1 MSTVAQAKRRLL
13 VKRLLLL
20 PVVVALLALVVQ
32 FPRIGIVLDD
42 LTPPRLPAL
51 NAAAKTE
58 AVRLEQN
65 WPLEVSHKFHS
76 ISQGTRTLPIPVSW
90 LLALE
95 APHRALVAIPFLR
108 AGRFMD
114 DDYILRF
121 GFIKGTRNAHNP
133 HGMPIGFATTPAQN
147 LPGINYTA
155 EAVGFTCAACHTG
168 QLTTGAKR
176 YIVDG
181 GPAATDLGLLTKAFG
196 AALGQTAISGKLP
209 FFNGRFKRFAKA
221 VLGDSFNYQRE
232 VQLRNELDAVVAIL
246 LAQQNDVD
254 VIEGFT
260 RLDAL
265 NRIGNQVFAIN
276 AHRPGNYAAINAPVT
291 YPHVWTAAWFD
302 WVQYDGSIMGPLIRN
317 SGEAIGVNAHVDFTA
332 PAAAGRFNSSVPIEN
347 LAWIEEA
354 LGGPPPQPMRSFQGL
369 RAPRWPDAFPKIDQE
384 RAAEGR
390 ALYTRLCQGCHLPPL
405 DSEEIWSKFAPF
417 EYCDKEYCD
426 SSETK
431 LTPDALLTLTTI
443 PQPAIGTDP
452 GQSRVLLHRT
462 VDTAGNAGGPANSQT
477 PGLGLDATICVGSA
491 EPQAKPPVGFP
502 PPPAG
507 ESPADPPP
515 GWTTVRV
522 TDGRTLSF
530 AKALAALVQEVNE
543 VWFLQNDESPA
554 VRRAY
559 QEGRPNCIRAGAGYR
574 ARPLNGVW
582 ATAPFLHNGS
592 VPTVWDLLGPVAARP
607 SLVQLG
613 RTEFDPEHLGL
624 VQDREVLEQAR
635 RRPHDKYVDG
645 YFVLDTK
652 LAGNLNVGHEFS
664 DKWREGVP
672 HSAQPPGVI
681 GPQLSDG
688 QRRSLI
694 EFLKTQ

>member
-1 MSTVAQAKRRLL
+1 MSTVAQAQRWLL

-20 PVVVALLALVVQ
+20 LLVAALLVLVVQ
-32 FPRIGIVLDD
+32 YPRIGMVLDD

-51 NAAAKTE
+51 SAAAKKE
-58 AVRLEQN
+58 AVRLQQN
-65 WPLEVSHKFHS
+65 WPLGISQRFHS

-95 APHRALVAIPFLR
+95 APHRSPVAIPFLR

-121 GFIKGTRNAHNP
+121 GFIKGSKNAHNP
-133 HGMPIGFATTPAQN
+133 HGLPVGFATTPAQN
-147 LPGINYTA
+147 LPGINYTT

-168 QLTTGAKR
+168 QLTHGGTR

-209 FFNGRFKRFAKA
+209 FFNGRFERFAA
-221 VLGDSFNYQRE
+221 TVLGDSYTYQRE
-232 VQLRNELDAVVAIL
+232 VQLRNELDAVVALL

-254 VIEGFT
+254 VVEGFS

-291 YPHVWTAAWFD
+291 YPHLWTSGWFD

-317 SGEAIGVNAHVDFTA
+317 SGEAIGVNVDVGLTA
-332 PAAAGRFNSSVPIEN
+332 PVGAGRFGSSVPIPN
-347 LAWIEEA
+347 LVWIEEA
-354 LGGPPPQPMRSFQGL
+354 LAGPPPQPAKSFQGL
-369 RAPRWPDAFPKIDQE
+369 LAPRWPDTFPRIDQE
-384 RAAEGR
+384 NAAEGR
-390 ALYTRLCQGCHLPPL
+390 VLYKRLCQGCHLPPL
-405 DSEEIWSKFAPF
+405 DSEEIWSKFAQF
-417 EYCDKEYCD
+417 EYYDKAGE
-426 SSETK
+426 
-431 LTPDALLTLTTI
+431 LRRTPDALLTLNTI
-443 PQPAIGTDP
+443 PQAAIGTDP
-452 GQSRVLLHRT
+452 GQSNILLQRT
-462 VDTAGNAGGPANSQT
+462 VDTAGHASVQAHSQS
-477 PGLGLDATICVGSA
+477 PGLGLDATVCMSRTEA
-491 EPQAKPPVGFP
+491 QPKPRVGFP
-502 PPPAG
+502 QPA
-507 ESPADPPP
+507 ADE
-515 GWTTVRV
+515 GSVALRWETVPV
-522 TDGRTLSF
+522 TDSQSLLF
-530 AKALAALVQEVNE
+530 AKALAGLVQEVNDA
-543 VWFLQNDESPA
+543 WFAQNAASA
-554 VRRAY
+554 ALTAAY
-559 QEGRPNCIRAGAGYR
+559 QEGRPNCIRAGAGYK

-592 VPTVWDLLGPVAARP
+592 VPSVWDLLGPVEDRP
-607 SLVQLG
+607 ELVQLG
-613 RTEFDPEHLGL
+613 STEFDPEHLGL
-624 VQDREVLEQAR
+624 VQDAKVIHKAR
-635 RRPHDKYVDG
+635 RRRHEKYIDG
-645 YFVLDTK
+645 YFILDTA
-652 LAGNLNVGHEFS
+652 LAGNRNLGHEFS

-672 HSAQPPGVI
+672 HSEQQPGVI